1 MDLILNIKSLITKV
15 YKQGFCFLFVFSQ
28 CLLFGQNSYWI
39 YLDAKSPMN
48 DLAISQ
54 MSLLQKQ
61 TQGIVIDIKDLDL
74 DTDKLDLIRNQGY
87 ELVAKSRW
95 LNAVVVASNDYPK
108 SLEELNFV
116 KRINKVKQVSIP
128 KSLAYQKSARSASDS
143 SYYGIAWNQIKMLNG
158 HLLHEAGYRGEDINI
173 GVFDNG
179 FVNMDSIIGFDSLF
193 MEDRVK
199 YQWDYINNDSLVFDG
214 GSHGTAVMSTMAAL
228 WPDSMVGTAPK
239 ANYFL
244 FHTENDASETLQ
256 EEYNWVVAAEKADSL
271 GVQVMNTS
279 LGYTAMDDDRD
290 SHTYD
295 DMDGNTTAIT
305 IAADIAAS
313 KGMLVISSAGN
324 SGMDDWYYISA
335 PADGDSVLA
344 IGAVDGNG
352 DLASFSSRGPSADG
366 RVKPNVVAQG
376 RESAILNI
384 NGDLSFSNGTSFS
397 GPITTGL
404 AACLWQA
411 HPDKSNM
418 EVFKAIEQSA
428 DQYLNPDD
436 DYGYGLPDFWKAHLI
451 LADSIE
457 ADTLVTH
464 TGLEPEIWYN
474 NPINGALNFSLG
486 SSSLE
491 QSTISCYNV
500 AGQLLYSEDRLLY
513 NGINKVEID
522 AGHFDASSFLIIRIA
537 TTSAT
542 KTIKV
547 IR

>member
-1 MDLILNIKSLITKV
+1 
-15 YKQGFCFLFVFSQ
+15 
-28 CLLFGQNSYWI
+28 
-39 YLDAKSPMN
+39 
-48 DLAISQ
+48 
-54 MSLLQKQ
+54 
-61 TQGIVIDIKDLDL
+61 
-74 DTDKLDLIRNQGY
+74 
-87 ELVAKSRW
+87 
-95 LNAVVVASNDYPK
+95 
-108 SLEELNFV
+108 
-116 KRINKVKQVSIP
+116 
-128 KSLAYQKSARSASDS
+128 
-143 SYYGIAWNQIKMLNG
+143 
-158 HLLHEAGYRGEDINI
+158 
-173 GVFDNG
+173 
-179 FVNMDSIIGFDSLF
+179 
-193 MEDRVK
+193 
-199 YQWDYINNDSLVFDG
+199 
-214 GSHGTAVMSTMAAL
+214 
-228 WPDSMVGTAPK
+228 MVQHQK

-279 LGYTAMDDDRD
+279 LGYTNMDDDRD

-313 KGMLVISSAGN
+313 KGMIVISSAGN

-397 GPITTGL
+397 GPIITGL

-428 DQYLNPDD
+428 DQYLNLMMIMDM
-436 DYGYGLPDFWKAHLI
+436 DYLI
-451 LADSIE
+451 SGKL
-457 ADTLVTH
+457 T
-464 TGLEPEIWYN
+464 
-474 NPINGALNFSLG
+474 
-486 SSSLE
+486 
-491 QSTISCYNV
+491 
-500 AGQLLYSEDRLLY
+500 
-513 NGINKVEID
+513 
-522 AGHFDASSFLIIRIA
+522 
-537 TTSAT
+537 
-542 KTIKV
+542 
-547 IR
+547 